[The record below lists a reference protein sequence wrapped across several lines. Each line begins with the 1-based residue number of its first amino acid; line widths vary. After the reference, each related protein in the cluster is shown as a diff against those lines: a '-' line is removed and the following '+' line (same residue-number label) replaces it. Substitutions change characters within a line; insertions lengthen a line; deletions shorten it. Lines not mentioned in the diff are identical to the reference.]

1 MRKEERAKKE
11 RGRRLSILLI
21 QQLSTQNPSHQALL
35 WLTSPRSP
43 HLLSRSRLPK
53 CRRPC
58 SLCTGAWLNS
68 GQAAWGSALSRAGLV
83 LSGKMQRLTQAG
95 PAREATPSCCG
106 SSFLLAISYP
116 ALSTTWPAK
125 GGDTCRCSPGLKISC
140 LLSGLN
146 VMLELLGPWIRPLR
160 PVCLLSFLPRVPLT
174 DLKSLTDG
182 NCGQLPKPS
191 FQPVSSF
198 QYKLMTLSLILPPT
212 QPLGQAVYVL
222 TACCPGCKG
231 AQKEFFF

>member
-1 MRKEERAKKE
+1 MRKEERGKKE
-11 RGRRLSILLI
+11 KGRRLSILLI
-21 QQLSTQNPSHQALL
+21 QQLSTQNPSHQDLL

-58 SLCTGAWLNS
+58 SLCMGAWLNS

-83 LSGKMQRLTQAG
+83 LSGKMQRLTQVG
-95 PAREATPSCCG
+95 PAREATSSCCG
-106 SSFLLAISYP
+106 SSFLLAISYL

-125 GGDTCRCSPGLKISC
+125 SGDTCRCNPGLQISC

-160 PVCLLSFLPRVPLT
+160 PVLSFKFPSQSPSNWSQKPHWWKFRAA
-174 DLKSLTDG
+174 
-182 NCGQLPKPS
+182 PK
-191 FQPVSSF
+191 
-198 QYKLMTLSLILPPT
+198 T
-212 QPLGQAVYVL
+212 QFSTCFKFPI
-222 TACCPGCKG
+222 
-231 AQKEFFF
+231 